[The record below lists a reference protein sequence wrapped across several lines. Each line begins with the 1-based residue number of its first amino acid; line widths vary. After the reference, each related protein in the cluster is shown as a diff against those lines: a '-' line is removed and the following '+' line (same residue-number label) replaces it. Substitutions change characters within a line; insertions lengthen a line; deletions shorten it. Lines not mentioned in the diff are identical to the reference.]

1 MIPLL
6 SPISS
11 PLCLI
16 CVSFFL
22 SEFFLETLHVIAT
35 FLPESLATA
44 CRVRRRFLSLV
55 FEILQSWS
63 SSASRPP
70 PLVQPTRPVPSG
82 VLCLFPCV
90 CPAEAALRAGDT
102 LAPPRVALGSVHGL
116 SQTSLY
122 PPRCLATWMGWPCRF
137 PVSVGE
143 FKWFSCCRRAGRRAG
158 IAECLSGAGLEVQL
172 RSLSLDPSTA
182 LSPYSCICLT
192 ISCCCLSWVHA
203 TPALHPK
210 T

>member
-1 MIPLL
+1 MIPLS

-90 CPAEAALRAGDT
+90 CPAEAALRA
-102 LAPPRVALGSVHGL
+102 PRWGRLGPASRGPWLCTRAFTDFSV
-116 SQTSLY
+116 
-122 PPRCLATWMGWPCRF
+122 
-137 PVSVGE
+137 
-143 FKWFSCCRRAGRRAG
+143 
-158 IAECLSGAGLEVQL
+158 
-172 RSLSLDPSTA
+172 PSTLPGHLDGLA
-182 LSPYSCICLT
+182 LPFSSER
-192 ISCCCLSWVHA
+192 W
-203 TPALHPK
+203 
-210 T
+210 